1 MSGSIQFA
9 IFLAALLALSLSAGS
24 GSAQECTD
32 LPQSDLKLYRLESD
46 HVTEHAATPE
56 EIERL
61 ARTSGMARA
70 PHPLMA
76 VVSPIA
82 GKFAL
87 AHRLVPAPGGGYCD
101 APEAVIIGIGIASR
115 EVFLTPPAAMDA
127 CVKAALLAHEGEHD
141 RMLGAGVQA
150 FIQEY
155 RPAFAQE
162 LVELTTKR
170 ASDQGSAKKAFEAGI
185 MASLTRMLSQFK
197 EEQVGQIRQ
206 AVDSAP
212 RLAELRRS
220 CEGRL
225 DELEKS
231 VRHDGKGL

>member
-1 MSGSIQFA
+1 
-9 IFLAALLALSLSAGS
+9 
-24 GSAQECTD
+24 
-32 LPQSDLKLYRLESD
+32 
-46 HVTEHAATPE
+46 
-56 EIERL
+56 
-61 ARTSGMARA
+61 MARA

-101 APEAVIIGIGIASR
+101 APEAVIIGIGIGVVSR

-127 CVKAALLAHEGEHD
+127 CVKAALLAHEGEHE
-141 RMLGAGVQA
+141 RMLGAAVQA

-197 EEQVGQIRQ
+197 EEQVGRIRQ
-206 AVDSAP
+206 SADSAT

-220 CEGRL
+220 CDGRR
-225 DELEKS
+225 DANQKT
-231 VRHDGKGL
+231 G